1 MVFISF
7 YQLFAN
13 ITKTVCLGTIF
24 PPQYMWFSN
33 VTASILLARLHNSI
47 YYFNVNVRKF
57 ALVTRREPD
66 VCMGLFIEIIL
77 GDGEGAD
84 WLAPPPFSVR
94 PPHFKFFQVFFSSFF
109 HSFPSSVRFLSFSR
123 ALQRHCVWASSPQ
136 CVWFSNVTA

>member
-24 PPQYMWFSN
+24 PPQYMRFSN

-47 YYFNVNVRKF
+47 YYFNVNVRKI

-66 VCMGLFIEIIL
+66 VCMGFFIENIL

-84 WLAPPPFSVR
+84 
-94 PPHFKFFQVFFSSFF
+94 
-109 HSFPSSVRFLSFSR
+109 
-123 ALQRHCVWASSPQ
+123 
-136 CVWFSNVTA
+136 

>member
-84 WLAPPPFSVR
+84 WLAPPPFRFAHPTSSF
-94 PPHFKFFQVFFSSFF
+94 FKFFFFKFLPFFSKFCQVFKL
-109 HSFPSSVRFLSFSR
+109 FPSIAETLCLGFITPVRVI
-123 ALQRHCVWASSPQ
+123 Q
-136 CVWFSNVTA
+136 